1 MSAVDHRLDTDLRHH
16 RPATG
21 RKRSGGDSSLVSLSA
36 PASRGYLANP
46 NPHGLRW
53 QSRMRERRRLR
64 LEPQL
69 PKHTKALSPPASS
82 CGTAHSRRQT
92 IAYASIKLH
101 PYRIKVKTMQ
111 KMPIF
116 QVEPTE
122 TKREYLRAMLPM
134 SKRLSTPDTIYCV
147 LTASNHKPAKNARN
161 QSRSNRIMPHKNCL
175 ITIPWPST
183 FSRLCPCRPSSQEL
197 CQNQKNQPKPASE
210 NLSPAFPLDHLSQSL
225 QTTCSLFCICLKTNH
240 LHLKMQTLN

>member
-1 MSAVDHRLDTDLRHH
+1 
-16 RPATG
+16 
-21 RKRSGGDSSLVSLSA
+21 
-36 PASRGYLANP
+36 
-46 NPHGLRW
+46 
-53 QSRMRERRRLR
+53 MRERRRLR

-134 SKRLSTPDTIYCV
+134 SKRLRTPT
-147 LTASNHKPAKNARN
+147 
-161 QSRSNRIMPHKNCL
+161 QSIVSSPH
-175 ITIPWPST
+175 
-183 FSRLCPCRPSSQEL
+183 
-197 CQNQKNQPKPASE
+197 
-210 NLSPAFPLDHLSQSL
+210 
-225 QTTCSLFCICLKTNH
+225 QTTNLQ
-240 LHLKMQTLN
+240 KMPEIKVDQTGSCPIRIV

>member
-1 MSAVDHRLDTDLRHH
+1 
-16 RPATG
+16 
-21 RKRSGGDSSLVSLSA
+21 
-36 PASRGYLANP
+36 
-46 NPHGLRW
+46 
-53 QSRMRERRRLR
+53 MRERRRLR

-134 SKRLSTPDTIYCV
+134 SKRLRTPT
-147 LTASNHKPAKNARN
+147 
-161 QSRSNRIMPHKNCL
+161 QSIVSSPH
-175 ITIPWPST
+175 
-183 FSRLCPCRPSSQEL
+183 
-197 CQNQKNQPKPASE
+197 
-210 NLSPAFPLDHLSQSL
+210 
-225 QTTCSLFCICLKTNH
+225 QTTNLQKMPEIKVDQTAGECSKARTVSDGARHLCRINVQRAGRARIRHPPIRKQATLKRAKAHAQIWPETDENRPKQSGTKYEDTRPGNVKLRLNSLYTVPVDNLFFLTH
-240 LHLKMQTLN
+240 